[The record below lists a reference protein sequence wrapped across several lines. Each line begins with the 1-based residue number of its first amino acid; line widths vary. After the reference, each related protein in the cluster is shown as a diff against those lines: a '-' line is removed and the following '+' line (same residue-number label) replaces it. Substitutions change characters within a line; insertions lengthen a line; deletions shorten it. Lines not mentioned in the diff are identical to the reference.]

1 MVSEYT
7 MSLIAISSYS
17 YFIFPI
23 EPIAIA
29 DSTCNCMNYELQHS
43 TMSRH
48 WGESQCDGKVT

>member
-43 TMSRH
+43 TMSIGH
-48 WGESQCDGKVT
+48 